1 MAPTRGSE
9 TPQYNRAISSTL
21 IAGLSHKS
29 TQSECAALCGP
40 VPPCVALCG
49 PVWPIGLFPEVLL
62 DYSPRA
68 YWIIPRGPIGLFP
81 EVLLD
86 YSPLSLILRV
96 FSNISFFGRVFQ
108 KTTRR
113 RQRGQRRPQLL
124 KYRNIKIPQNTP
136 KHLK

>member
-40 VPPCVALCG
+40 VRPCVALCG
-49 PVWPIGLFPEVLL
+49 PV
-62 DYSPRA
+62 RACAA

-86 YSPLSLILRV
+86 YSPRAYWI
-96 FSNISFFGRVFQ
+96 
-108 KTTRR
+108 
-113 RQRGQRRPQLL
+113 
-124 KYRNIKIPQNTP
+124 IPP
-136 KHLK
+136 GPIY